1 MGISKLQNTT
11 QTATK
16 HNVNMHIVTLKD
28 ILFHDQKVKVQDKY
42 SMT

>member
-1 MGISKLQNTT
+1 MVISKLQNTM
-11 QTATK
+11 QTTTK
-16 HNVNMHIVTLKD
+16 HKVTTHRVTLKD